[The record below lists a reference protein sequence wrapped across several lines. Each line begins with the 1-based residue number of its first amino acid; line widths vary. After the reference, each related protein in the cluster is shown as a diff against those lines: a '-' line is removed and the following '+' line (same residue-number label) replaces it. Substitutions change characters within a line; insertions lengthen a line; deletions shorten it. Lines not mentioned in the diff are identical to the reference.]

1 MKELRCIT
9 QNATAMGSIINH
21 LLSGTKG
28 APTPAIGM
36 GCTILMMTDRHAG
49 TIIEVSE
56 NKRTVVMQQD
66 HAELVEKRISDQ
78 QVYTYAPNLNSRKRT
93 FTLRKNGSYVEQGES
108 LNGTRLRIGDR
119 RQYRDP
125 SF

>member
-1 MKELRCIT
+1 
-9 QNATAMGSIINH
+9 MGSINNH

-28 APTPAIGM
+28 APTPEVGM
-36 GCTILMMTDRHAG
+36 GCTILMLSDRHAG

-56 NKRTVVMQQD
+56 NKRTVIMQQD
-66 HAELVEKRISDQ
+66 KAELVGKGISDQ
-78 QVYTYAPNLNSRKRT
+78 QDYTYAPTPDGRKRT

>member
-1 MKELRCIT
+1 MR
-9 QNATAMGSIINH
+9 GIINH
-21 LLSGTKG
+21 LLSGTNG
-28 APTPAIGM
+28 APIPAIGM
-36 GCTILMMTDRHAG
+36 GCTILMMTDRYAG
-49 TIIEVSE
+49 TIVEVSQ
-56 NKRTVVMQQD
+56 NRRTVIMQQD
-66 HAELVEKRISDQ
+66 NAELVGKGISDQ
-78 QVYTYAPNLNSRKRT
+78 QDYTYAPNPDGRKRT